1 MGGTHGERRRPENG
15 GGEGEAMQ
23 HGERRRSE
31 NWGGEGWRTAEH
43 EGGKGKRT
51 KRDILSRMLRH
62 AAEAVIPLDGIV
74 SLVVPCV
81 PR

>member
-1 MGGTHGERRRPENG
+1 MLRKTGRNRAGTHGERRR
-15 GGEGEAMQ
+15 AV
-23 HGERRRSE
+23 

-43 EGGKGKRT
+43 EGGKGKRK
-51 KRDILSRMLRH
+51 KRDILSQMLQH